1 VELPQGPPAYRNWP
15 IFFCKQIRQRPPS
28 RGGASI
34 SSSTLGTPHT
44 ARQLHK
50 KASSIKEML
59 AKQSQ
64 SPSSPSKCAL
74 DELIKRCEL
83 AIYNAAFTLKEL
95 NDLRSESRVQQQK
108 RVDQSAKWLLHKAS
122 KCKKQGN

>member
-1 VELPQGPPAYRNWP
+1 
-15 IFFCKQIRQRPPS
+15 
-28 RGGASI
+28 
-34 SSSTLGTPHT
+34 
-44 ARQLHK
+44 
-50 KASSIKEML
+50 ML

-64 SPSSPSKCAL
+64 SPSSPSKRAL

-108 RVDQSAKWLLHKAS
+108 
-122 KCKKQGN
+122 KKKRSR